1 MLNCCLLVA
10 GQFLWKIGLKQVELN
25 SAKDYIFAIF
35 NPKIFLGL
43 VIYALAT
50 LVWFYVLKK
59 HDLSKVYP
67 LQSLSYIIAMIV
79 GYLLLNEQITKNSVI
94 GTLIICVG
102 VFIIV
107 SK

>member
-1 MLNCCLLVA
+1 VA
-10 GQFLWKIGLKQVELN
+10 GQFLWKVGLRQVEL
-25 SAKDYIFAIF
+25 SGAKDYLFALF

-43 VIYALAT
+43 VIYGLAT

-67 LQSLSYIIAMIV
+67 LQSISYIIAMLA
-79 GYLLLNEQITKNSVI
+79 GYFLLNEHITKNSII
-94 GTLIICVG
+94 GTIIICVG
-102 VFIIV
+102 VFVIV

>member
-1 MLNCCLLVA
+1 MR
-10 GQFLWKIGLKQVELN
+10 QVELS
-25 SAKDYIFAIF
+25 SAKDCFFALF

-67 LQSLSYIIAMIV
+67 IQGSISYIIAMFA
-79 GYLLLNEQITKNSVI
+79 GYFLLHEHITRNSII

-107 SK
+107 LK